1 MRLDETNII
10 SQYKHKTQT
19 MKKIRLRRDFNNLPK
34 KENYILWVKENYP
47 EYINNIAKYGNI
59 EEALTK
65 RWEREC
71 RGNLK
76 FTKLPFASQT
86 PIIWSLR
93 EIYIGRNHADVVQ
106 NGIII
111 NTVRYLEIPTVIEIV
126 KNLLKE
132 D

>member
-1 MRLDETNII
+1 
-10 SQYKHKTQT
+10 

-34 KENYILWVKENYP
+34 KEKYILWIKENYP

-59 EEALTK
+59 EEALIK

-76 FTKLPFASQT
+76 FTKLPFASRT
-86 PIIWSLR
+86 PIIWSLK
-93 EIYIGRNHADVVQ
+93 EIYIGKNHADIVQ
-106 NGIII
+106 NGVIID
-111 NTVRYLEIPTVIEIV
+111 TVRYLEIPTVIEIV
-126 KNLLKE
+126 KNLFKK